1 MKRLSTSALVALATA
16 ALMATAIPAHAA
28 NPPRVAAKA
37 AAAAKHS
44 ARTTTGSATKKPAKP
59 APASAVPTASTNGAT
74 STAPSVICFQSSVR
88 CFASVRAP
96 GAAPSAAMDLHPPD
110 VRKVFPLA
118 ELQKRLPDADD
129 ERVAQEDATVQVS
142 TERVGPPPSV
152 PIGIL
157 APFWAIRHPTQAW
170 RIFMPVPEAK

>member
-1 MKRLSTSALVALATA
+1 
-16 ALMATAIPAHAA
+16 
-28 NPPRVAAKA
+28 
-37 AAAAKHS
+37 
-44 ARTTTGSATKKPAKP
+44 
-59 APASAVPTASTNGAT
+59 
-74 STAPSVICFQSSVR
+74 
-88 CFASVRAP
+88 
-96 GAAPSAAMDLHPPD
+96 MDLHPPD